1 MLRARDSAFRSGDRA
16 LYSAARVDLRRG
28 IIKAK
33 ADYKTKIEEQL
44 ASNNP
49 RQVWQ
54 GIQSITIY
62 RGCDLTA
69 GDSTSCGLR
78 AVGCELWAASCGLRA
93 VGSELWAASC
103 GLRAVGCE
111 LWAASCGLL
120 AVGCELWAASCGQR
134 AVGSELWAASCGL
147 RAVGCELWAASC
159 GLLAVT
165 CHCWKEPH

>member
-1 MLRARDSAFRSGDRA
+1 DCFEHTQWEVFEHIDLATYTESVLAYIKFCIENVTVVKRIRVFPNQKPWMTGRVHMLRARDSAFRSGDRA

-69 GDSTSCGLR
+69 GDSS
-78 AVGCELWAASCGLRA
+78 
-93 VGSELWAASC
+93 
-103 GLRAVGCE
+103 
-111 LWAASCGLL
+111 
-120 AVGCELWAASCGQR
+120 
-134 AVGSELWAASCGL
+134 
-147 RAVGCELWAASC
+147 
-159 GLLAVT
+159 
-165 CHCWKEPH
+165 